1 MTLDGLQIGQ
11 LRALAW
17 LKWRLFR
24 NAMRS
29 RRAALNSAASVA
41 GTIAALALALMFAL
55 GIGFAAYALTDET
68 NPAHPVAMRG
78 GAVEPML
85 LLFGMLT
92 AIFVMWGIVPV
103 GMGGGNQF
111 DPGRLLLYPVSPRKL
126 FLIDLASEL
135 ASLASIFAVPALLA
149 IGIAAGLASGNFALS
164 LAACVC
170 AAAFGLALTK
180 LFATTVNALMRA
192 RRGRG
197 ESLLALVGVVAAF
210 SGVLMQQGMRLA
222 AGAESFPTVLRL
234 TPPGALA
241 AALTEGARA
250 GGETTY
256 ALSLATL
263 VIYALAATWLTYRVA
278 VRALNAG
285 GDGRSRAV
293 LAAQTRTPLKVG
305 WRLPFASRVVSTV
318 FEKELRY
325 AMRNAQLRA
334 MIVMP
339 VVMTVALRLGISPRG
354 GGGFGGSLPTLA
366 PYLEGARAGL
376 GVMYVF
382 IVTSALT
389 ANCFGYDGAGMRAL
403 VLAPVPRRAIL
414 LGKNLS
420 MLCVVAASAALVTI
434 ANQIV
439 YRDLSPL
446 SLLFAALAFLFDAGA
461 LFAFGNFFS
470 VRFPKR
476 MRFGKR
482 TSASGLAGL
491 LMIPVFLVIVAVP
504 ALSILAGWLAGSV
517 VVEYVI
523 LAVFATLSVS
533 AYVLLLNPQAREL
546 ERRELDILG
555 VVAARDED

>member
-1 MTLDGLQIGQ
+1 MSDRLQIEQ
-11 LRALAW
+11 LRAMAW

-29 RRAALNSAASVA
+29 RRAALNSAASGA
-41 GTIAALALALMFAL
+41 GTIAALSLSLMFAV
-55 GIGFAAYALTDET
+55 GIGFAAYGLTEET
-68 NPAHPVAMRG
+68 NPAHTVAMRG

-85 LLFGMLT
+85 LLFGLLT
-92 AIFVMWGIVPV
+92 ALFVMWGIVPV

-111 DPGRLLLYPVSPRKL
+111 DPGRLLLYPVSLSKL

-135 ASLASIFAVPALLA
+135 ASLASIFALPALLS
-149 IGIAAGLASGNFALS
+149 IGIAAGLASGNFARALV
-164 LAACVC
+164 ACAC
-170 AAAFGLALTK
+170 AATFGLALTK

-197 ESLLALVGVVAAF
+197 ESLLALVGIIMAF
-210 SGVLMQQGMRLA
+210 SGVLVQQGMRLA
-222 AGAESFPTVLRL
+222 AGAESFPTALRW
-234 TPPGALA
+234 TPPGALVT
-241 AALTEGARA
+241 ALTEGARA

-256 ALSLATL
+256 AVSLATL
-263 VIYALAATWLTYRVA
+263 ALYAIAATWLCYRVA

-285 GDGRSRAV
+285 GDGRSRAL
-293 LAAQTRTPLKVG
+293 LAAQARAPVKAG
-305 WRLPFASRVVSTV
+305 WQLPFGSQAVSTV
-318 FEKELRY
+318 FEKEMRF
-325 AMRNAQLRA
+325 AMRNAQLRS
-334 MIVMP
+334 MILMP
-339 VVMTVALRLGISPRG
+339 VLMTVVLRLSISSHR
-354 GGGFGGSLPTLA
+354 GGFGDALPSLA

-376 GVMYVF
+376 GVMYAF

-389 ANCFGYDGAGMRAL
+389 ANCFGYDAAGMRAF

-414 LGKNLS
+414 LGKNLA
-420 MLCVVAASAALVTI
+420 MLCVITAAAALVTI
-434 ANQIV
+434 ANQII
-439 YRDLSPL
+439 YRDLSPR
-446 SLLFAALAFLFDAGA
+446 SLLFAALAFLFDAGV
-461 LFAFGNFFS
+461 LFASGNFFS

-491 LMIPVFLVIVAVP
+491 LMIPVFLVIFAVP
-504 ALSILAGWLAGSV
+504 ALCILAGWLAGSV

-523 LAVFATLSVS
+523 LAVFATVSVT
-533 AYVLLLNPQAREL
+533 AYVLLLDTQAREL

>member
-1 MTLDGLQIGQ
+1 MSDRLQLEQ

-29 RRAALNSAASVA
+29 RRAVLNSAAAGA
-41 GTIAALALALMFAL
+41 GTMAALSLSLIFAA
-55 GIGFAAYALTDET
+55 GIGFAAYGLIDET
-68 NPAHPVAMRG
+68 NPAHSVATHG

-92 AIFVMWGIVPV
+92 ALFVMWGIVPV

-111 DPGRLLLYPVSPRKL
+111 DPGRLLLYPVSLSKL

-135 ASLASIFAVPALLA
+135 ASLASIFAVPAVLA
-149 IGIAAGLASGNFALS
+149 VGVGAGLAGGNFART
-164 LAACVC
+164 LAACMC

-180 LFATTVNALMRA
+180 LFATTVATLMRA

-197 ESLLALVGVVAAF
+197 ESLLALVGIVMAF
-210 SGVLMQQGMRLA
+210 SGVLVQQGMRLA
-222 AGAESFPTVLRL
+222 EGAESFPTALRW
-234 TPPGALA
+234 TPPGALVT
-241 AALTEGARA
+241 ALTEGARA
-250 GGETTY
+250 GGEMSY
-256 ALSLATL
+256 ALALATL
-263 VIYALAATWLTYRVA
+263 ALYTLAATWLCYRVA
-278 VRALNAG
+278 VRALAAG

-293 LAAQTRTPLKVG
+293 LAAQSRAPVKAG
-305 WRLPFASRVVSTV
+305 WQLPFGSQAVSTV
-318 FEKELRY
+318 FEKELRF
-325 AMRNAQLRA
+325 AMRNAQLRS
-334 MIVMP
+334 MILMP
-339 VVMTVALRLGISPRG
+339 VLMTVVLRLSISSHRN
-354 GGGFGGSLPTLA
+354 GGFGDALPTFA

-376 GVMYVF
+376 GVMYAF

-389 ANCFGYDGAGMRAL
+389 ANCFGYDGAGMRAF

-414 LGKNLS
+414 LGKNLA
-420 MLCVVAASAALVTI
+420 MLCVITAAAALVTI
-434 ANQIV
+434 ANQFI
-439 YRDLSPL
+439 YRDLSPR
-446 SLLFAALAFLFDAGA
+446 SLLFAALAFLFDAGV
-461 LFAFGNFFS
+461 LFASGNFIS

-482 TSASGLAGL
+482 TSASSLAGL

-504 ALSILAGWLAGSV
+504 ALCILAGWLTGSV

-523 LAVFATLSVS
+523 LAAFATVSVT
-533 AYVLLLNPQAREL
+533 AYVLLLDTQAREL
-546 ERRELDILG
+546 ERRGLDIIG